1 MVSNAPV
8 TTKYKDDFV
17 KAAAELARLISTS
30 EELEIQI
37 ARQKRKVAALHELAQ
52 SEDDA
57 PPLGGLVEGL
67 TDACRVVFM
76 SFDKPLLPVEVRDKV
91 QALGIPPQS
100 NLLASVHTT
109 IRRMKQSGEI
119 KEVFQPAGTGGAA
132 IATYQWAGET
142 AAAKLR
148 RLSEERQLNCTLR
161 VRQRNWG
168 QFVSLERL

>member
-1 MVSNAPV
+1 MMSTTPV
-8 TTKYKDDFV
+8 TTNYKDDFA
-17 KAAAELARLISTS
+17 KATAELERLVNAS
-30 EELEIQI
+30 EDLEIQI

-57 PPLGGLVEGL
+57 PPLSGLVDGL

-91 QALGIPPQS
+91 QALGIRPQS

-109 IRRMKQSGEI
+109 IRRMKQAGEI
-119 KEVFQPAGTGGAA
+119 KEVFQPAGIGGAA
-132 IATYQWAGET
+132 IAAYQWAGET

-148 RLSEERQLNCTLR
+148 RLSDERQSHPQKLGTHKLA
-161 VRQRNWG
+161 G
-168 QFVSLERL
+168 KK